1 MFLVLQ
7 AVFALSFASAQEGEG
22 CGIIPTEVI
31 DPNYQPPPVRV
42 GGTPGC
48 TIGSSTDCY
57 CSAALDGE
65 VDNGEWKWHCGD
77 NVAFGP
83 VGNKTCPTD
92 LPDGE
97 CDPNLYPNGGPG
109 DPGCGYGDCDGAAT
123 FSALCGC
130 IDLNLWG
137 QGNGYVWTCLESTC
151 DCPQNTSTTSS
162 AAMVAVSVISF
173 GLLLAV
179 GLWV

>member
-1 MFLVLQ
+1 
-7 AVFALSFASAQEGEG
+7 VFALSFASAQEGEG
-22 CGIIPTEVI
+22 CGIIPTETI

-97 CDPNLYPNGGPG
+97 CDPNLHPNGGPG

-130 IDLNLWG
+130 IDLSLWG
-137 QGNGYVWTCLESTC
+137 EGDGYFWTCLESTC
-151 DCPQNTSTTSS
+151 DCPQDTSTTSS
-162 AAMVAVSVISF
+162 AAMMAVSVISF